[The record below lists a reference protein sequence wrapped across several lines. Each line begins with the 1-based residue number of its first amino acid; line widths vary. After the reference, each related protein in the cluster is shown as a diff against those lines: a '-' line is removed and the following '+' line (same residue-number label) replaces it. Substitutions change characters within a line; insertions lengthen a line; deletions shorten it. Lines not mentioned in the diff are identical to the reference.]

1 MNMQHYYKTTDKQ
14 INICP
19 AMFFHLA
26 NHSGGSM
33 FGWAASKRGK
43 PISERMDA
51 KINMNFQDPFC
62 GVSSKG
68 LRLKQ
73 QNGLAF

>member
-1 MNMQHYYKTTDKQ
+1 MQHYYRTTDKQ
-14 INICP
+14 INICL
-19 AMFFHLA
+19 AMFFIWQIIPVVPCL
-26 NHSGGSM
+26 

-62 GVSSKG
+62 GVSCKG